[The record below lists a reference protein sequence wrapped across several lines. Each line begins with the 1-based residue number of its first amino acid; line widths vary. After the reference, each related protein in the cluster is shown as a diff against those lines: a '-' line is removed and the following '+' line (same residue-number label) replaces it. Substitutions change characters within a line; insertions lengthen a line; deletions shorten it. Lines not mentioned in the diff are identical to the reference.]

1 MTVVCSESGEACC
14 CLESYIGEKKLRD
27 LAFEAQYKL
36 VLVHP
41 IHSEVYVIF
50 CVYIAIGTSGKLINY
65 VLGMYYSK

>member
-41 IHSEVYVIF
+41 MHSEVYVIF
-50 CVYIAIGTSGKLINY
+50 CVYTLSAPQGN
-65 VLGMYYSK
+65 